1 MRQETIEAT
10 ATIQAVK
17 TIEAIA
23 HPTDFTEASA
33 EAFAHALRLAL
44 EFRCRLNIVH
54 IRPQSGEKEWSFFPQ
69 VRETLARWGLLPK
82 DAAKTEVEGKLG
94 LKVRKIEIE
103 RSDALQGVSDFLI
116 SHRPDLV
123 VMATHGA
130 QGLNRWLTG
139 SVSEGIALKTRIPS
153 LLLGPKARPF
163 VDSKTGGMHL
173 ENVVVPVARDPSPER
188 ALRFMHG
195 LLGRS
200 PASRTYIH
208 VGDKP
213 FALADETGER
223 LDVALLR
230 GPVVETIVTAA
241 NTHLADMLVMP
252 TAGQQGFIDAL
263 RGSTTEQVVQR
274 APCPVLAL
282 PV

>member
-1 MRQETIEAT
+1 VRKE
-10 ATIQAVK
+10 

-23 HPTDFTEASA
+23 HPTDYSEASA

-44 EFRCRLNIVH
+44 EYRCRLHIVH
-54 IRPQSGEKEWSFFPQ
+54 VRTQSGEERGFAPQ
-69 VRETLARWGLLPK
+69 VRETLARWGLLPR
-82 DAAKTEVEGKLG
+82 DAEKTEVEEKLG
-94 LKVRKIEIE
+94 LKVKKIEMK
-103 RSDALQGVSDFLI
+103 RADALEGVADFLM

-130 QGLNRWLTG
+130 QGLNRWLAG
-139 SVSEGIALKTRIPS
+139 SVSEGIAARTRIPT
-153 LLLGPKARPF
+153 LLIGPKARPF
-163 VDSKTGGMHL
+163 VDARTGRANL
-173 ENVVVPVARDPSPER
+173 RNVVVPVARDPSPER
-188 ALRFMHG
+188 ALRFMHA
-195 LLGRS
+195 LLDGF
-200 PASRTYIH
+200 PASRRYIH

-223 LDVALLR
+223 LEVELLR
-230 GPVVETIVTAA
+230 GPVVETVVAAA
-241 NTHLADMLVMP
+241 NTHLADLLVMP

-263 RGSTTEQVVQR
+263 RGSTTAQVVQR